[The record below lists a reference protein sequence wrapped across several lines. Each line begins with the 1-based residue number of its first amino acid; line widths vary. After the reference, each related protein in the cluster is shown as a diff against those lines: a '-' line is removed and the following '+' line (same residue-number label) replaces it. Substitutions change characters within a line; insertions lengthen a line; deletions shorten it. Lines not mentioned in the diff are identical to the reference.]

1 MRISKYH
8 TIHTSILDIVR
19 NAIKPDIKG
28 RGLMKWSDISPK
40 DAVNLDLSKRLDIEA
55 PLNEMGERCPWPWEP
70 QQMKGVPLGQFH
82 CSYCGAMV
90 MAGME
95 HLDYKDYDLEDE

>member
-28 RGLMKWSDISPK
+28 RGLMKMSEFNDKLQEASYDAWK
-40 DAVNLDLSKRLDIEA
+40 DPIHSYSSFKDMPDPEVYAVIDGLPRKITEIYSSLGRVMIGIE
-55 PLNEMGERCPWPWEP
+55 E
-70 QQMKGVPLGQFH
+70 
-82 CSYCGAMV
+82 
-90 MAGME
+90 
-95 HLDYKDYDLEDE
+95 